1 MRIASTFLKIGICLA
16 AIVAM
21 AQAATA
27 ADLSLAEYRQHL
39 QDLSN
44 KVATLKDHPE
54 QLHQVVAELPDHVA
68 VISGASTYSLNYD
81 WLKHDLKDFEQ
92 ANAKRR
98 PAIIDD
104 IRQHLHLLEEE
115 CGAFESSPGGPTEDP
130 QKLREILSRREFHRV
145 HGPTAFEIFWLK
157 ILRWID
163 RFLNP
168 RGKNQVSPV
177 RIAIYVIVV
186 VALIMLVVWTKRRF
200 DFPRQQALPREI
212 VPFAPS
218 ARGWRAWLAEAR
230 QYAQQK
236 DWRNSVHFAY
246 WAAVS
251 FLEEHGA
258 WKPDRART
266 PREYLEFLTPINSA
280 YPTMAAL
287 TRSFE
292 VIWYGHQDAHEK
304 DFHDVLGQLE
314 KLGCK

>member
-1 MRIASTFLKIGICLA
+1 MKISRTSKVGLCLA
-16 AIVAM
+16 AIVVM
-21 AQAATA
+21 TQTTMA
-27 ADLSLAEYRQHL
+27 ADLSLSEYRQHL
-39 QDLSN
+39 RDLSS
-44 KVATLKDHPE
+44 KVEPLKDHPE
-54 QLHQVVAELPDHVA
+54 QLNQTVADLPDHVA
-68 VISGASTYSLNYD
+68 VTSGSSTYSLNYD
-81 WLKHDLKDFEQ
+81 WLKHDLKDFQQ
-92 ANAKRR
+92 ANAKRQ
-98 PAIIDD
+98 ATIIDN
-104 IRQHLHLLEEE
+104 IRQHFQLLEEE
-115 CGAFESSPGGPTEDP
+115 CAAFENAPGGPDDRAR
-130 QKLREILSRREFHRV
+130 LHEILSRREFRRV
-145 HGPTAFEIFWLK
+145 HGPTAGEIFLQK

-163 RFLNP
+163 RLLNP
-168 RGKNQVSPV
+168 TGGKGVSPIKV
-177 RIAIYVIVV
+177 AIYVIVG
-186 VALIMLVVWTKRRF
+186 VAVIMLVIWTKRRF

-218 ARGWRAWLAEAR
+218 ARGWRTWLAEAR
-230 QYAQQK
+230 QYAQQQ

-287 TRSFE
+287 TRRFE

-304 DFHDVLGQLE
+304 DFQDALGQLE